1 MQSIAAAT
9 TPSTDLELETN
20 PSVASKPA
28 TVTIA
33 TTSPSEF
40 SGKPYQEEQ
49 NNSPKK
55 LVFPQYLLSKG
66 YQNLC
71 WTAWFQYL
79 VSHLGYRHKLQI
91 QSNNFFF
98 GINHASYLGFFSTN
112 ISIFKSFVFFQ
123 SLATR
128 FAFRLPGYVQL

>member
-55 LVFPQYLLSKG
+55 LVFPLTDVSLS
-66 YQNLC
+66 
-71 WTAWFQYL
+71 FQ
-79 VSHLGYRHKLQI
+79 QM
-91 QSNNFFF
+91 
-98 GINHASYLGFFSTN
+98 
-112 ISIFKSFVFFQ
+112 
-123 SLATR
+123 
-128 FAFRLPGYVQL
+128 